1 MTAAE
6 CDKPERLI
14 RGSRMRRLAAIG
26 VTFAAALA
34 AARADIA
41 PPPLAF
47 IDVTAGD
54 LTFLVIARD
63 YTRPSHP
70 TAQLIGCIEGKP
82 NCALARARG
91 LIGRRAIGFDGGDFD
106 PDRALRAQ
114 IVAAF
119 SRDGAPA
126 TIEIDFE
133 PENAGGG
140 PLRVIFARR

>member
-1 MTAAE
+1 
-6 CDKPERLI
+6 
-14 RGSRMRRLAAIG
+14 MRRLAAIG
-26 VTFAAALA
+26 LTLAVTLA
-34 AARADIA
+34 AAHADIA
-41 PPPLAF
+41 PPPLQF
-47 IDVTAGD
+47 IDVAAGD

-70 TAQLIGCIEGKP
+70 TAQLVGCVGDKP
-82 NCALARARG
+82 NCALARAKG
-91 LIGRRAIGFDGGDFD
+91 LIGRRVVGFDGRDFD
-106 PDRALRAQ
+106 PGVALGPQ

-140 PLRVIFARR
+140 PLRIAFARR

>member
-1 MTAAE
+1 
-6 CDKPERLI
+6 
-14 RGSRMRRLAAIG
+14 MRRLAAVG
-26 VTFAAALA
+26 LALAAPFA
-34 AARADIA
+34 AARADLA

-70 TAQLIGCIEGKP
+70 TAQLISCIEGKP
-82 NCALARARG
+82 NCALARAKR
-91 LIGRRAIGFDGGDFD
+91 LIGKRVIGFDGGDFD
-106 PDRALRAQ
+106 ADRALRAQ

-119 SRDGAPA
+119 SRDGAPT

-133 PENAGGG
+133 PESAGGG